1 MTLTQLLPLLTAA
14 GVGATQQE
22 EILALIETPINIAR
36 VAAVQAE
43 LSNIRKLV
51 RLDMITDNLPRNFE
65 RNFSDYVRKYMDS
78 EGRDTSIDF
87 WDNPY
92 QVEEYDDEFQ
102 FWSYGPDGI
111 DDTEDDIW
119 TSLKKQDFTL

>member
-1 MTLTQLLPLLTAA
+1 MTLNQLLPLLTAA

-22 EILALIETPINIAR
+22 EIMAMIETPINIAR

-51 RLDMITDNLPRNFE
+51 RLDMITDNLPRDFE
-65 RNFSDYVRKYMDS
+65 RKFSDYVRKYMES

-92 QVEEYDDEFQ
+92 QMEEYDDEYQ

>member
-22 EILALIETPINIAR
+22 EIMAMLETPINIAR

-65 RNFSDYVRKYMDS
+65 RKFQDYVRQYMES

-87 WDNPY
+87 WGNPY
-92 QVEEYDDEFQ
+92 QMQEYDDEYQ

-111 DDTEDDIW
+111 DDTEDDVW

>member
-22 EILALIETPINIAR
+22 EIMAMIETPINIAR

-51 RLDMITDNLPRNFE
+51 RLDMITDSLPRNFQ
-65 RNFSDYVRKYMDS
+65 RQFSDYVRKYMES

-87 WDNPY
+87 WGNPY
-92 QVEEYDDEFQ
+92 QMEEYDDEFQ

-119 TSLKKQDFTL
+119 MSLKKQDFTL

>member
-1 MTLTQLLPLLTAA
+1 MTLNQLLPLLTAA

-22 EILALIETPINIAR
+22 EIMKMIETPINIAR

-65 RNFSDYVRKYMDS
+65 RHFEDYVRKYMES

-87 WDNPY
+87 WGNPY
-92 QVEEYDDEFQ
+92 QMEEFDDEYQ

-119 TSLKKQDFTL
+119 TTLKKQDFSL

>member
-22 EILALIETPINIAR
+22 EIMAMIETPINIAR

-65 RNFSDYVRKYMDS
+65 RKFQDYVRQYMES

-87 WDNPY
+87 WGNPY
-92 QVEEYDDEFQ
+92 QMQEYDDEYQ

-111 DDTEDDIW
+111 DDTEDDVW
-119 TSLKKQDFTL
+119 TALKKQDFTL

>member
-22 EILALIETPINIAR
+22 EILAMIETPIDIAR

-43 LSNIRKLV
+43 LSNIKKLV

-65 RNFSDYVRKYMDS
+65 RQFSDYVRKYMES

-87 WDNPY
+87 WGNPY
-92 QVEEYDDEFQ
+92 QVAEYDDEFQ

-111 DDTEDDIW
+111 DDTEDDVW

>member
-22 EILALIETPINIAR
+22 EIMAMIETPINIAR

-65 RNFSDYVRKYMDS
+65 RQFSDYVRRYMES

-87 WDNPY
+87 WGNPY
-92 QVEEYDDEFQ
+92 QMEEYDDEFQ

-111 DDTEDDIW
+111 DDTEDDVW
-119 TSLKKQDFTL
+119 MSLKKQDFTL

>member
-1 MTLTQLLPLLTAA
+1 MNQLLPLLTAA

-22 EILALIETPINIAR
+22 EIMAMIETPINIAG

-51 RLDMITDNLPRNFE
+51 RLDMITDNLPRDFE
-65 RNFSDYVRKYMDS
+65 RKFSDYVRKYMES

-92 QVEEYDDEFQ
+92 QMEEYDDEYQ

>member
-1 MTLTQLLPLLTAA
+1 MTLTQLLPLFTAA

-22 EILALIETPINIAR
+22 EILAMIETPINIAR

-65 RNFSDYVRKYMDS
+65 RHFSDYVRKYMES

-87 WDNPY
+87 WGNPY
-92 QVEEYDDEFQ
+92 QMAEYDDEFQ

-111 DDTEDDIW
+111 DDTEDDVW
-119 TSLKKQDFTL
+119 MSLKKQDFSL